1 MVDFTFEDK
10 NSILLFIIKVQC
22 FPENNIMN
30 LSLIKISNRKNQS
43 TKFDINVHWRLFIT
57 WQQMIIFSKI
67 LFQS

>member
-43 TKFDINVHWRLFIT
+43 TKFDINVRWHLFIT